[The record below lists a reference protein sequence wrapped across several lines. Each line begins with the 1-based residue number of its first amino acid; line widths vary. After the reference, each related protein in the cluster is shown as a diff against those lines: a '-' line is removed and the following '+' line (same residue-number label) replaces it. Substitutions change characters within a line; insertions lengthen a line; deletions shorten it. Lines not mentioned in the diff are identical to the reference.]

1 MENIIESKPSDFL
14 VKINSDFQQFVFS
27 NDILVVA
34 SAYSIGLATH
44 ELILHIFSILA
55 PINVFIVAKFLEY
68 DTAYFGFSSYPI
80 VYAILGAILSFLFH
94 LVKWLITIALTF
106 LLVEYLLNNKI
117 VGLKSTIKEQ
127 QENDFIV
134 SKISAKKDNN
144 TPIKEKVAEIKI
156 NEKKDEIIGEKI
168 VDTKQ
173 KITIKEVLSS
183 QEIEPFDN
191 KNMYNLS
198 TI

>member
-1 MENIIESKPSDFL
+1 MDDIIESKPSDFL
-14 VKINSDFQQFVFS
+14 VKFNSDFQQFVFS

-55 PINVFIVAKFLEY
+55 PINLFVIAKFLEY
-68 DTAYFGFSSYPI
+68 DNMYFGFSDYPV
-80 VYAILGAILSFLFH
+80 VYAIFAAILSFFFH
-94 LVKWLITIALTF
+94 LIKWLITIALTF
-106 LLVEYLLNNKI
+106 LLVEYLLNNRI

-134 SKISAKKDNN
+134 SKISAKKDNS

-156 NEKKDEIIGEKI
+156 NDKKDEIIGEKM

-173 KITIKEVLSS
+173 KITIKEVMSS

-191 KNMYNLS
+191 KNIYNLS
-198 TI
+198 TV